1 MNSQTISVSKLNAVS
16 KGDREYSFF
25 ALSSKFSSAYIF
37 VITEGENDSIALL
50 QSENTAA
57 ESLFATATISS
68 RVTARMR
75 SRQSSKD
82 RSKPTKDLP

>member
-57 ESLFATATISS
+57 ERLF
-68 RVTARMR
+68 
-75 SRQSSKD
+75 
-82 RSKPTKDLP
+82 DLLVDGELSACHLQYAVEDFNREAEMVIF